1 MGRTIPGLPMHVYAL
16 GCTADM
22 PSAEKSSPLFGMSTI
37 LHDVRHSHSES
48 SNSSIGRKSSWEL
61 SAVSR
66 SAQQTR
72 ALTHARAL
80 GCVCARACVCVRA
93 HGTLQSGLRRPWHE
107 RAIACVV
114 VLAALAA
121 EGRFH
126 LLVDLSDRCQL
137 QRQDWVAPNT
147 YCGAKLRFYHT
158 HPNCAS
164 ALRLVAAAAGA
175 TGTIADTAHP
185 QAAIS
190 RSTNLT
196 VGSVA
201 RRGSCRRSGA
211 RTQSGSRL
219 AGRQARR
226 HELALL
232 CACGCHY
239 RRYLSAVHT
248 PLRRA
253 RPGPCRLSRLS
264 HASPAA
270 PRGPYA

>member
-1 MGRTIPGLPMHVYAL
+1 
-16 GCTADM
+16 
-22 PSAEKSSPLFGMSTI
+22 
-37 LHDVRHSHSES
+37 
-48 SNSSIGRKSSWEL
+48 
-61 SAVSR
+61 
-66 SAQQTR
+66 
-72 ALTHARAL
+72 
-80 GCVCARACVCVRA
+80 VCARACVCVRA

-175 TGTIADTAHP
+175 TATTADTAP
-185 QAAIS
+185 PTRRVANQ
-190 RSTNLT
+190 
-196 VGSVA
+196 SVDYLNW
-201 RRGSCRRSGA
+201 RL
-211 RTQSGSRL
+211 SGSPRL
-219 AGRQARR
+219 VSAQRCADAVRFKACRTASKAAR
-226 HELALL
+226 ALP
-232 CACGCHY
+232 CFVPAVVTVY

-248 PLRRA
+248 PLRPA

>member
-1 MGRTIPGLPMHVYAL
+1 MHVYAL

-37 LHDVRHSHSES
+37 LHEVRHSHSES
-48 SNSSIGRKSSWEL
+48 SNSSIGRKSSWKL

-175 TGTIADTAHP
+175 TATTADTAP
-185 QAAIS
+185 PARRSRIS
-190 RSTNLT
+190 RSTTLT
-196 VGSVA
+196 GGSVA

-226 HELALL
+226 HEPCLALCPRSSL
-232 CACGCHY
+232 SIGAIY
-239 RRYLSAVHT
+239 RRCTHRCGGHVPALA
-248 PLRRA
+248 A
-253 RPGPCRLSRLS
+253 CR
-264 HASPAA
+264 
-270 PRGPYA
+270 G